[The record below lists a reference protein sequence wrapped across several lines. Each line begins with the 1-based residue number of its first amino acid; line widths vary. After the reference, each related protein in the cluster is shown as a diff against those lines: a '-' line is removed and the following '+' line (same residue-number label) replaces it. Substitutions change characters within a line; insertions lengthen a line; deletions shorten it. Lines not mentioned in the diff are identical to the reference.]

1 VAIVAKTEV
10 FEKYTDL
17 YENWFDRHEFAYR
30 SELKAIKRQIPPG
43 KRGIEIGVGSGRFA
57 VPLGIRFGLEPSR
70 KMVEIA
76 QQKGITVVTG
86 IAEALPFRDCE
97 FDVALMVTVIC
108 FVDDLKSSL
117 KEAFR
122 ILKPGACLLVGF
134 VDRYSPIGEKYFKH
148 RKDSIFYQSATFRSV
163 AEVVSILRSI
173 GYRQLTFCQTIFRAL
188 SEIHE
193 IEPVKSG
200 YGEGS
205 FVVIKAIK

>member
-1 VAIVAKTEV
+1 VTIVAKIEV

-17 YENWFDRHEFAYR
+17 YEDWFDRHEFAYR
-30 SELKAIKRQIPPG
+30 SELKAIKRLLPPG
-43 KRGIEIGVGSGRFA
+43 KTGIEIGVGSGRFA

-76 QQKGITVVTG
+76 QQRGIAVVAG

-108 FVDDLKSSL
+108 FVDNLKTSL

-134 VDRYSPIGEKYFKH
+134 VDRYSPIGENYFKN
-148 RKDSIFYQSATFRSV
+148 RKDSTFYQSATFRSV
-163 AEVVSILRSI
+163 AEVVSLLRSI

-188 SEIHE
+188 SEINE

-205 FVVIKAIK
+205 FVVIKAIR